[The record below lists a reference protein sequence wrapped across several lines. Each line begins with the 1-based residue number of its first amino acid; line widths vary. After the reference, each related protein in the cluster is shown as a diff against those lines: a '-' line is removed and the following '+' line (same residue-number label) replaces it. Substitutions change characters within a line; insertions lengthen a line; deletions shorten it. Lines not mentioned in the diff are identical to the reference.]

1 MVLYNNLLQALFSSQ
16 IKTLGF
22 VFIIIFFVFLGIFRS
37 VSVSLIAIIPNITA
51 AILILG
57 FIGLINL
64 PLDFMTITVA
74 SITIGIAVD
83 DTIHYMHLF
92 QKEINI
98 PKAYQQAII
107 NTHTS
112 IGKAM
117 YHTSLIIIAGFSIL
131 VLSNFNPSMY
141 FGLLTG
147 FAMFIALACDLVL
160 LPAVLK
166 MFKPYKI
173 QTR

>member
-1 MVLYNNLLQALFSSQ
+1 MV
-16 IKTLGF
+16 
-22 VFIIIFFVFLGIFRS
+22 
-37 VSVSLIAIIPNITA
+37 A
-51 AILILG
+51 ATLILG
-57 FIGLINL
+57 FIGLIKL

-83 DTIHYMHLF
+83 DTIHYMHRF
-92 QKEINI
+92 QSEVTKIKDYRE
-98 PKAYQQAII
+98 AII

-147 FAMFIALACDLVL
+147 LAMFIALACDLVL
-160 LPAVLK
+160 LPALLK
-166 MFKPYKI
+166 IFKPYKI
-173 QTR
+173 